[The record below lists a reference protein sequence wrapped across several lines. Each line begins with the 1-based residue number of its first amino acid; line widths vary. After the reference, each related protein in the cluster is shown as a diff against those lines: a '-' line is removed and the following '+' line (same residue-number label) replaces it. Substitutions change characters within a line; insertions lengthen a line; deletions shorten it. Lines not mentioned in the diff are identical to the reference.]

1 LECHW
6 DFITSN
12 RARSRVPRITR
23 VNKLQRRSNHK
34 DTRAQKIVLC
44 AFVVENLM
52 KATIFRQHGGPEVLE
67 YTDMPDPVIRANEV
81 LVEVK
86 ACALNHLD
94 IFIRNGMPGIE
105 IPLPHILGCD
115 VAGVVREAG
124 ELVTWVKAGDEVM
137 VQPGGSCGHCQA
149 CLSGQDNLCREY
161 DMIGYRRNGG
171 YAELVAVPGANIIP
185 KPTELSWP
193 EAAALPLVT
202 VTAWHMLVTR
212 ANVQP
217 GEDVLVHAAGSGVGS
232 IAIQIAKLR
241 GARVITTASTDEK
254 LAKAR
259 ELGAD
264 ETINYTRDDWPK
276 EVRRLTE
283 RRGVDVV
290 VEHTGAATW
299 PGSIAAL
306 KNNGRLVTCG
316 ATSGFDA
323 RTDLRQVFYR
333 HLTLLGSFM
342 GSKAELLEAMKFVAQ
357 RKIRAIV
364 DRVLPLSDARQAHE
378 LMENRGQ
385 FGKIVLATDS
395 HG

>member
-1 LECHW
+1 
-6 DFITSN
+6 
-12 RARSRVPRITR
+12 
-23 VNKLQRRSNHK
+23 
-34 DTRAQKIVLC
+34 
-44 AFVVENLM
+44 M
-52 KATIFRQHGGPEVLE
+52 KAAIFKQHGGPEVLE
-67 YTDMPDPVIRANEV
+67 YVDVPEPRMKANEV

-94 IFIRNGMPGIE
+94 IFVRRGMPGIE

-115 VAGVVREAG
+115 IAGVVREVG
-124 ELVTWVKAGDEVM
+124 ELVTWVKPGEDVM
-137 VQPGGSCGHCQA
+137 VQPGVSCGHCEA

-161 DMIGYRRNGG
+161 DIIGYRRDGG
-171 YAELVAVPGANIIP
+171 YAELVAVPGVNIFP
-185 KPTELSWP
+185 KPAQLSWE

-232 IAIQIAKLR
+232 VAIQIAKLR
-241 GARVITTASTDEK
+241 GARVITTASSEEK

-259 ELGAD
+259 DLGAD
-264 ETINYTRDDWPK
+264 ETINYTQADWPK
-276 EVRRLTE
+276 EVRRLTD
-283 RRGVDVV
+283 RKGVDVV
-290 VEHTGAATW
+290 VEHTGAETW
-299 PGSIAAL
+299 PGSISSL

-342 GSKAELLEAMKFVAQ
+342 GSKAELLEAMKFV
-357 RKIRAIV
+357 REGKIHGVV
-364 DRVLPLSDARQAHE
+364 DRVLPLSEARQAHE
-378 LMENRGQ
+378 LIENRAQ
-385 FGKIVLATDS
+385 FGKIVLQP
-395 HG
+395 

>member
-1 LECHW
+1 M
-6 DFITSN
+6 
-12 RARSRVPRITR
+12 R
-23 VNKLQRRSNHK
+23 
-34 DTRAQKIVLC
+34 
-44 AFVVENLM
+44 
-52 KATIFRQHGGPEVLE
+52 ATIFRQHGGPDVLE
-67 YTDMPDPVIRANEV
+67 YAEVADPTIRANEV
-81 LVEVK
+81 LLEVK

-94 IFIRNGMPGIE
+94 IFVRNGLPGIE
-105 IPLPHILGCD
+105 IPLPHILGSD
-115 VAGVVREAG
+115 IAGVVREVG
-124 ELVTWVKAGDEVM
+124 ELVTWAKPGDEVM
-137 VQPGGSCGHCQA
+137 VQPGVSCGHCEA
-149 CLSGQDNLCREY
+149 CLSGQDNLCPDY
-161 DMIGYRRNGG
+161 DMLGYRRNGG
-171 YAELVAVPGANIIP
+171 YAELVSVPGANLIP
-185 KPTELSWP
+185 KPSGLSWA

-259 ELGAD
+259 NLGAD
-264 ETINYTRDDWPK
+264 ETINYSRDDWPK
-276 EVRRLTE
+276 EVKRLTQ

-316 ATSGFDA
+316 ATSGYDA

-342 GSKAELLEAMKFVAQ
+342 GSKAELMEAMKFVAQ
-357 RKIRAIV
+357 GKIRPVV
-364 DRVLPLSDARQAHE
+364 DRVLPLSEARQAHE

-385 FGKIVLATDS
+385 FGKIVLEPRT
-395 HG
+395 